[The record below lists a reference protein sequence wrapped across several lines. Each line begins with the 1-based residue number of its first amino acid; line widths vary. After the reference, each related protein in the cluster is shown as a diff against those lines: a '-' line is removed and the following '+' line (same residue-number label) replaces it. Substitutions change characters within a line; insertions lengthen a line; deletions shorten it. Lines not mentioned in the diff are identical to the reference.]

1 MSSLVKWLE
10 TYVLPPASRL
20 AQLRWLVAMRDTFI
34 SLLPI
39 TMAGSIAMLFNSII
53 RAAKVQMHWD
63 TFYSLIQPKIIAVNS
78 PIVENC
84 LISKAFLISTTS
96 PSMCNL
102 TESLMLIAKAT
113 KEATEPANRFTS

>member
-63 TFYSLIQPKIIAVNS
+63 TFYSLMQPVVAIDNIIWEGTFALLRF
-78 PIVENC
+78 I
-84 LISKAFLISTTS
+84 LQFLGVIT
-96 PSMCNL
+96 
-102 TESLMLIAKAT
+102 
-113 KEATEPANRFTS
+113 

>member
-20 AQLRWLVAMRDTFI
+20 AQVRWLVAMRDTFI

-63 TFYSLIQPKIIAVNS
+63 TFYSLMQLIILFGKV
-78 PIVENC
+78 
-84 LISKAFLISTTS
+84 L
-96 PSMCNL
+96 
-102 TESLMLIAKAT
+102 SLYLLYILRSLGAII
-113 KEATEPANRFTS
+113 

>member
-39 TMAGSIAMLFNSII
+39 TMAGSIAMLLNSIAI
-53 RAAKVQMHWD
+53 
-63 TFYSLIQPKIIAVNS
+63 
-78 PIVENC
+78 
-84 LISKAFLISTTS
+84 
-96 PSMCNL
+96 
-102 TESLMLIAKAT
+102 
-113 KEATEPANRFTS
+113 EPACQNALRKEHSLSQRAL

>member
-20 AQLRWLVAMRDTFI
+20 AQVRWLVAMRDTFI

-63 TFYSLIQPKIIAVNS
+63 TFYSLMQPVVAIDNIIWEGTICAASSTFSFAVRLG
-78 PIVENC
+78 IK
-84 LISKAFLISTTS
+84 L
-96 PSMCNL
+96 
-102 TESLMLIAKAT
+102 
-113 KEATEPANRFTS
+113 

>member
-39 TMAGSIAMLFNSII
+39 TMAV
-53 RAAKVQMHWD
+53 K
-63 TFYSLIQPKIIAVNS
+63 K
-78 PIVENC
+78 
-84 LISKAFLISTTS
+84 
-96 PSMCNL
+96 
-102 TESLMLIAKAT
+102 
-113 KEATEPANRFTS
+113 